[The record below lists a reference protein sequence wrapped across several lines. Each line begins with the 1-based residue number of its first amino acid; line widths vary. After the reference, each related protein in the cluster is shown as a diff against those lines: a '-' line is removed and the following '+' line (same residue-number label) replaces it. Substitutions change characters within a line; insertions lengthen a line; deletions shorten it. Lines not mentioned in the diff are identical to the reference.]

1 MDPAQS
7 NLPSGADR
15 YQTAV
20 SLYSSG
26 NVAAALTA
34 LEPVLEA
41 GVPDGAER
49 AQALNL
55 AAACAL
61 HLDHKLDAERYW
73 RMAIEADPHCAQA
86 HYNLGVLLHGL
97 DRSAEAQT
105 CYRAALAVR
114 PDYLEAHHN
123 LCALLKTCGRLPD
136 AEAACRQALS
146 LFPDHPVL
154 LHSLGTV
161 LVELERLQEAEAT
174 YRKALAIDPHY
185 ADARCKLGA
194 LLLSLGRFEE
204 GWPLFEARYDA
215 ALTDRTA
222 APPGVAYAQWQGQS
236 LQGKAVLV
244 WQEQGFGDMIQFG
257 RYLSLL
263 KARGAAWITLACAPA
278 LHRLFRSLPGIDA
291 VVDGHSD
298 LARAPHDYWT
308 LPLSIAHLAGT
319 TLGSIPP
326 AAYLQPD
333 GALVETWRARVAPLK
348 GLKIGLV
355 WKGHAGH
362 GNDRNRSLPSLET
375 LRPLL
380 NVPGV
385 SFVSLQKGQ
394 GEAEVSA
401 LEGGPFVLDAAPDIT
416 DFADS
421 AALIAQLDL
430 VISVDTAVAHLA
442 GSLGKPCWVMLP
454 ALGLDWRWVRGRMDS
469 PWYPRTMRL
478 FRQAEPGQWTPVV
491 EQIAAACLDAAAGY
505 AAASHPQGV

>member
-7 NLPSGADR
+7 NLPSGAGR
-15 YQTAV
+15 YQTALA
-20 SLYSSG
+20 LYSSG
-26 NVAAALTA
+26 NVLEALTV
-34 LEPVLEA
+34 LDPVLEP
-41 GVPDGAER
+41 GVPGSAER

-61 HLDHKLDAERYW
+61 RLDRKLDAERYW
-73 RMAIEADPHCAQA
+73 RMAVEADPHNAQA

-97 DRSAEAQT
+97 DRFTKAQA
-105 CYRAALAVR
+105 CYRAALAAR
-114 PDYLEAHHN
+114 PDYLDAHHN
-123 LCALLKTCGRLPD
+123 LCTLLKTCGQLSD

-146 LFPDHPVL
+146 LHRDHPVL
-154 LHSLGTV
+154 LCSLGTV
-161 LVELERLQEAEAT
+161 LVEQERLQEAESA
-174 YRKALAIDPHY
+174 YRKALAVDPRY

-204 GWPLFEARYDA
+204 GWPLFEARSDA

-222 APPGVAYAQWQGQS
+222 VPPGVAYPQWQGQS

-278 LHRLFRSLPGIDA
+278 LRRLFGNVPGVDA
-291 VVDGHSD
+291 VVDGQSD

-308 LPLSIAHLAGT
+308 LPLSIAHVVGT
-319 TLGSIPP
+319 TLDSIPP
-326 AAYLQPD
+326 AAYLHAD
-333 GALVETWRARVAPLK
+333 AELVEKWRPRVAPLK
-348 GLKIGLV
+348 GLKVGLV

-394 GEAEVSA
+394 GEAEASA
-401 LEGGPFVLDAAPDIT
+401 LQGGPFVLDVAPDIT

-442 GSLGKPCWVMLP
+442 GSLGKPGWVMLP
-454 ALGLDWRWVRGRMDS
+454 ALGLDWRWVRGRTDS
-469 PWYPRTMRL
+469 PWYPGTMRL
-478 FRQAEPGQWTPVV
+478 FRQTQPGQWAPVV
-491 EQIAAACLDAAAGY
+491 EQIAAACRDVSAKYVPAIHAR
-505 AAASHPQGV
+505 GV